1 MRILKIN
8 DLTSNKTTW
17 ILKICRITSLFV
29 IKNGRKKIRIYKMQK
44 YKIQKY
50 KNTQKNTFMSC
61 SLQQDLESK
70 VAAEFTTVG

>member
-29 IKNGRKKIRIYKMQK
+29 IKNGQEDIRYKKLKKQK
-44 YKIQKY
+44 Y
-50 KNTQKNTFMSC
+50 KNTFMSC